1 MDIKKFGQRLKE
13 LRGDKSQADIVE
25 MMIKKTGISTTAQT
39 LGRYERGE
47 RKPDLEIIEALATT
61 FGISADY
68 LLCRTHIKTVDLD
81 IQSFC
86 NYIGCNENVIE
97 RIRKFY
103 DDIISYDD
111 EPNIESNKNILNSI
125 LSNGLLWGMLEEIYW
140 LMLFSKKHD
149 RKGEL
154 VMNMDVLED
163 TNIPQSTRDY
173 MAACAASME
182 DMYCDTSRYNALK
195 YLEKLLNSLDERE
208 K

>member
-13 LRGDKSQADIVE
+13 LRGDKSQANIVE

-61 FGISADY
+61 FDVSADY
-68 LLCRTHIKTVDLD
+68 LLCRTDIKTVDLD

-86 NYIGCNENVIE
+86 NYIGCNESVIKQV
-97 RIRKFY
+97 RKYY
-103 DDIISYDD
+103 DDIISFDD
-111 EPNIESNKNILNSI
+111 EPNIERNTKILNSI
-125 LSNGLLWGMLEEIYW
+125 LSNGLLWEMLGEIYW
-140 LMLFSKKHD
+140 LIIFSEHKNDKSSAAKLIEYLDIPDYIKGYMNHSEKEKK
-149 RKGEL
+149 
-154 VMNMDVLED
+154 
-163 TNIPQSTRDY
+163 
-173 MAACAASME
+173 

-195 YLEKLLNSLDERE
+195 LLEKLLNSLDERE